1 MILLAKMLHVWRL
14 AEPSLPGRRAPDQN
28 TKGGSRQWSSMTLL
42 IVPAARF
49 VYAQYYSTLL
59 VG

>member
-28 TKGGSRQWSSMTLL
+28 TKGGSRQ
-42 IVPAARF
+42 
-49 VYAQYYSTLL
+49 
-59 VG
+59 